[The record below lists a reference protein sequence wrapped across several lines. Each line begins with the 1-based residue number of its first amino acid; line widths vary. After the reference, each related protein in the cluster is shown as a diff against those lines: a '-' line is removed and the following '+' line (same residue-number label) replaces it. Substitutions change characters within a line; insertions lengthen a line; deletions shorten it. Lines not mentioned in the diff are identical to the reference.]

1 MNIPRVTYVSFATGL
16 LLAAATAWSQDAASL
31 VVPVEN
37 EPAVKLSVEQP
48 LPGPLANGVA
58 FIPYRVE
65 NLRILPI
72 GGPAARAVSPRVG
85 HLHIT
90 LDDLPWQWA
99 DYGQSDTIILVNLP
113 RGEHKVLI
121 QAVDPEGTVLTS
133 QTVTFKSPG
142 KPSR

>member
-1 MNIPRVTYVSFATGL
+1 MNLTGTRYATVATGL
-16 LLAAATAWSQDAASL
+16 LLAASAWSDDISSL
-31 VVPVEN
+31 VVPAEN
-37 EPAVKLSVEQP
+37 EPPPKLIVEQP

-72 GGPAARAVSPRVG
+72 GGPGARDVSPRVG

-113 RGEHKVLI
+113 KGEHKVLI
-121 QAVDPEGTVLTS
+121 QAVDPDGNLLTAQS
-133 QTVTFKSPG
+133 VTFKAPG
-142 KPSR
+142 KPTRL